1 MTDST
6 TVKALRV
13 IEALAASEEPRGV
26 AELGRALG
34 LTKSNTFRILSTLV
48 EQGYVRAQGE
58 SGRYA
63 LTLRVWEYGVK
74 VIDRHPTRRVAL
86 PHMRMLFGKVK
97 ETILLAALESTDV
110 LYIGKVDSDNPIRA
124 SARVGQ
130 RAPSWKTASG
140 LSMLSFQPE
149 SVLQDIMGSA
159 VFAGSSESELREKV
173 AEVRSRGYAISVNG
187 TRVGVSSIA
196 APIWNGEAA
205 PRAAISVSGPAERF
219 TPERMAEVGILV
231 LNSATQVSES
241 LG

>member
-1 MTDST
+1 
-6 TVKALRV
+6 
-13 IEALAASEEPRGV
+13 
-26 AELGRALG
+26 
-34 LTKSNTFRILSTLV
+34 
-48 EQGYVRAQGE
+48 
-58 SGRYA
+58 
-63 LTLRVWEYGVK
+63 
-74 VIDRHPTRRVAL
+74 
-86 PHMRMLFGKVK
+86 
-97 ETILLAALESTDV
+97 
-110 LYIGKVDSDNPIRA
+110 
-124 SARVGQ
+124 
-130 RAPSWKTASG
+130 
-140 LSMLSFQPE
+140 MLSFQPE

-231 LNSATQVSES
+231 LNSATPVSES

>member
-6 TVKALRV
+6 TIKALRV

-34 LTKSNTFRILSTLV
+34 LTQSNTFRILSTLA
-48 EQGYVRAQGE
+48 EQGYVRAHGE

-63 LTLRVWEYGVK
+63 LTLRVWEHGVK

-86 PHMRMLFGKVK
+86 PHMRMLYGKVS

-110 LYIGKVDSDNPIRA
+110 LYIGKVESDNPIRA

-130 RAPSWKTASG
+130 RASSWKTASG

-149 SVLQDIMGSA
+149 SVLQEIMGSA

-173 AEVRSRGYAISVNG
+173 AEVKSRGYAMSVNG

-219 TPERMAEVGILV
+219 TRERMAEVGVLV